1 MGGPRRTLVHPVGEL
16 TAWEGAVSSRNL
28 VGFCVGSVDS
38 SGPVKL
44 SGHPSLRRVEG
55 RVSRLGI
62 CDGPSARRGLVR
74 RSSRVAPQSARKYRI
89 GSQAAG
95 GVC

>member
-1 MGGPRRTLVHPVGEL
+1 MRPSV
-16 TAWEGAVSSRNL
+16 EGIL
-28 VGFCVGSVDS
+28 VGFCAGSVDS
-38 SGPVKL
+38 AGPGKL

-55 RVSRLGI
+55 RVLRLGI
-62 CDGPSARRGLVR
+62 RGKGSQHRGLVR
-74 RSSRVAPQSARKYRI
+74 RSSRVEPQSARKCRI